1 LRAYGRPDAGVIYCH
16 CRDCRKSSGTP
27 VSLFAEYRVEKVEI
41 EQGTPKVYESSPGVR
56 RSFCGDCGTP
66 LSYEDESLPGEVYVM
81 VGVFDDPEPFEP
93 EAHDWVSQKL
103 QWLDVRDDL
112 PQYWESSKPR

>member
-1 LRAYGRPDAGVIYCH
+1 M
-16 CRDCRKSSGTP
+16 
-27 VSLFAEYRVEKVEI
+27 EKVEI

-81 VGVFDDPEPFEP
+81 VGVFDDSEPFEP
-93 EAHDWVSQKL
+93 AAHDWISQKL